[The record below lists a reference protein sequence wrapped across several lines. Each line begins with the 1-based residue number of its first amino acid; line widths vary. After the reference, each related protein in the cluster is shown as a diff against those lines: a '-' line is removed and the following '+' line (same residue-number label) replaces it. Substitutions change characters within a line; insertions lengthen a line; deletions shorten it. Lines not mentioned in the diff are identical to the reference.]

1 MATQLEK
8 LGPYRILRKLGR
20 GGMGTVYAGVNEHG
34 QTAAIKVLSA
44 GLAAEE
50 GFRER
55 FEVEIETLKKLNHPN
70 IVRLF
75 AYGEED
81 GHLYYVMELVESTNL
96 EEELAA
102 GRRFNW
108 REVTRFGIDL
118 CKALKHAHDR
128 GVIHRDIKPAN
139 LLLTSDGVIKLTD
152 FGIARLFGNSRLTTE
167 GGLIGTAE
175 YMSPE
180 QADGRRVTAQC
191 DLYSLGSVLFALMA
205 GRPPFQSKT
214 LPEMLQLQRYA
225 EPPLLRRFAFDA
237 PEEMER
243 IIARLLEKDPQ
254 NRVPNAAIL
263 GKQLAA
269 MEHGLSLIQRTADG
283 KTMPPVQSDFT
294 VVAPVNSTQQH
305 QSFDPLGATR
315 IVEAGPVDEVP
326 AGETSAFAT
335 ANDEALKLE
344 PPTLAPAPVKRFK
357 TVEEEAAEAETKPRF
372 NIAVLLQSVALAAC
386 LMLVIAAI
394 WYFLQPPTAD
404 ALWATIEEKTSS
416 GDALTA
422 ARSEIASFLERFPED
437 ERAAVARQYQEE
449 IDLLQAERQ
458 FQVRS
463 RQMLK
468 DPEISG
474 IERDYL
480 EAMKYA
486 EIDPQRSMSKL
497 QALVNLYGD
506 DKLPPAS
513 QTALDLARRQL
524 ERFHEQ
530 LDQSLAQRLKLIDQ
544 KLNDARSIASSN
556 PSKART
562 ILNSIVT
569 LYGDKSWASERT
581 VRAAELLDTIPNQ

>member
-20 GGMGTVYAGVNEHG
+20 GGMGTVYAGVNGDG

-44 GLAAEE
+44 SLAAEE

-102 GRRFNW
+102 GRRFSW

-152 FGIARLFGNSRLTTE
+152 FGIARLFGNTRLTSE

-225 EPPLLRRFAFDA
+225 EPPPLRRFAFDA

-263 GKQLAA
+263 AKQLAA

-283 KTMPPVQSDFT
+283 KTVPPVQSDFT

-315 IVEAGPVDEVP
+315 IVESAPIDGVP
-326 AGETSAFAT
+326 ASETSAFAT
-335 ANDEALKLE
+335 ANDEAIRLE
-344 PPTLAPAPVKRFK
+344 PPTLAPAPVTRFK
-357 TVEEEAAEAETKPRF
+357 TVEEEAAEAEQKQRI

-404 ALWATIEEKTSS
+404 DLWATIEQKTSS
-416 GDALTA
+416 GEDLTA

-437 ERAAVARQYQEE
+437 ERASTVQQYQEE
-449 IDLLQAERQ
+449 IELAQAERQ

-497 QALVNLYGD
+497 QALVDLYGG

-530 LDQSLAQRLKLIDQ
+530 LDQSLVQRLKLIDQ
-544 KLNDARSIASSN
+544 KLNDAQSLASSSPN
-556 PSKART
+556 KARA
-562 ILNSIVT
+562 ILESIVT
-569 LYGDKSWASERT
+569 LYGDKSWAAERT
-581 VRAAELLDTIPNQ
+581 ARAAELLNAIPKQ